1 MRLPALRLGLPAAPL
16 LAGLLAGLLAAPPAV
31 PAAAAEGRFAPGPCW
46 FTPPDG
52 EAASCGTLL
61 VPERRDRP
69 SSRLLRLPVAVLRST
84 AATPAPDPVIYIE
97 GGPGASVFGTEEPAE
112 ERLESWWELSAP
124 FRRTRDFVLFDQRGV
139 GRAEPDTNCPELDA
153 LAAPEPRPAP
163 PARRRAAEEAAIR
176 ACAQRLQ
183 AAGVDMAAFSTPAI
197 ADDVADLAAALG
209 APRVN
214 LFAIS
219 YGTRVA
225 LEVLRRHG
233 GRVRATVLDAV
244 YPPDVNAREEEAW
257 LSHRALKRLFDDCTG
272 SRSCR
277 AAFPDLEARFR
288 RLIAKLDETPTE
300 VAVGDPMVPLTVR
313 LDGRAAV
320 AAVLEAMADGE
331 SLARLPQTVDA
342 ATRGRLFRLAR
353 NAPNPWLGDPD
364 TAEGMAFSIECR
376 ETVNA
381 ADPARIAADHRRW
394 SWAAPATTSADDP
407 GRRACSLWPAG
418 AREAIERLPVA
429 SPLPVLLLSG
439 AYDPVTPPE
448 WGERAAFT
456 LPTSHHM
463 VFRAA
468 GHVVTAGDACALDT
482 AAAFLDTPDPAAVR
496 ACRSAQRPPRFVT
509 Q

>member
-1 MRLPALRLGLPAAPL
+1 MRLPALRLGLLAAPL
-16 LAGLLAGLLAAPPAV
+16 LAALLVGQSAA
-31 PAAAAEGRFAPGPCW
+31 PAAAQGRFAPGPCW
-46 FTPPDG
+46 FTPPEG
-52 EAASCGTLL
+52 EAAACGTLM

-69 SSRLLRLPVAVLRST
+69 GSRLLRLPVAVLRST
-84 AATPAPDPVIYIE
+84 ADTPAPDPVVYIE
-97 GGPGASVFGTEEPAE
+97 GGPGASVFGAEEPAE
-112 ERLESWWELSAP
+112 ERMESWWELSAP

-153 LAAPEPRPAP
+153 LAAPEPRPSP
-163 PARRRAAEEAAIR
+163 PARRAAAEEEAIR
-176 ACAQRLQ
+176 ACAQRLL
-183 AAGVDMAAFSTPAI
+183 AAGVDVSAFSTPAI
-197 ADDVADLAAALG
+197 ADDMADLADALG
-209 APRVN
+209 VPRVN

-233 GRVRATVLDAV
+233 GRVRAAVLDAV

-257 LSHRALKRLFDDCTG
+257 LSHRALKRLFDDCTA

-288 RLIAKLDETPTE
+288 RLLAKLDEAPTE

-313 LDGRAAV
+313 LDGRTAV
-320 AAVLEAMADGE
+320 AAVLEAMADGD
-331 SLARLPQTVDA
+331 SLARLPQAVDA
-342 ATRGRLFRLAR
+342 AARGRLYRLAR

-381 ADPARIAADHRRW
+381 ADPARIAADRRRW
-394 SWAAPATTSADDP
+394 SWAAPATGSADDP
-407 GRRACSLWPAG
+407 GRRACSRWPAG
-418 AREAIERLPVA
+418 TREAIERLPVA
-429 SPLPVLLLSG
+429 SPVPALLLSG

-456 LPTSHHM
+456 LPAGRHM

-468 GHVVTAGDACALDT
+468 GHVVTAGDPCALET
-482 AAAFLDTPDPAAVR
+482 AATFLDTPDPAAVR
-496 ACRSAQRPPRFVT
+496 ECRSAARPPRFVT
-509 Q
+509 E